1 MDLDTHSIGIS
12 EHDISQSDWLQMLQ
26 EFADDIIPLII
37 PAKGGTTEAV
47 RVVLTSSKEDKDL
60 FEVSSEYSYYKK
72 NE

>member
-1 MDLDTHSIGIS
+1 
-12 EHDISQSDWLQMLQ
+12 MLQ

-72 NE
+72 NEWWGFV